1 MKLAIGSDHGGFLLK
16 EAIKKHLDSLKVP
29 FRDFGTFSEESM
41 DYPDIGKRVARS
53 VASKKFRFG
62 ILVCG
67 TGQGM
72 AMVANKVKGVRAAVC
87 HNVYTA
93 KMSRA
98 HNDAN
103 ILTLGG
109 RVLNKSTALKLVDV
123 FLKASFEG
131 GRHLRRVKKIDG

>member
-1 MKLAIGSDHGGFLLK
+1 MKIAIGADHGGFLLK
-16 EAIKKHLDSLKVP
+16 EAIKKHLASLKVP
-29 FRDFGTFSEESM
+29 FKDLGTFSEESV
-41 DYPDIGKRVARS
+41 DYPDIGKNVARS

-72 AMVANKVKGVRAAVC
+72 AMVANKVKGIRAAVC
-87 HNVYTA
+87 HNVFTA

-109 RVLNKSTALKLVDV
+109 RVLNKATALKLVDV
-123 FLKASFEG
+123 FLRTPFDG

>member
-29 FRDFGTFSEESM
+29 FKDFGTFSEESM

-53 VASKKFRFG
+53 VASKKFKFG

-109 RVLNKSTALKLVDV
+109 RVLNKAAALKLVDV
-123 FLKASFEG
+123 FLKAPFEG